1 MDIIESFFPLT
12 RWKGGTNM
20 GDRWRLEKQ
29 DVAIAC
35 PLVFSL
41 AGSGGT
47 MLVKMLTKAGQS
59 QRREKASTVWA
70 ERELPLHWAEPWTT
84 REEAEHGS
92 QQASAALS
100 LAHPWIEMK
109 IPTIGPEA

>member
-1 MDIIESFFPLT
+1 
-12 RWKGGTNM
+12 M

-29 DVAIAC
+29 DVAITC

-59 QRREKASTVWA
+59 QRREKASTV
-70 ERELPLHWAEPWTT
+70 
-84 REEAEHGS
+84 
-92 QQASAALS
+92 
-100 LAHPWIEMK
+100 
-109 IPTIGPEA
+109 